1 MGSGPSTLIPDWE
14 LLRFGSDQ
22 MGGLVVAEFLEI
34 RTGGLNHRGGSHDHF
49 YVRTFEPRGDSRVN
63 NFCQQNDKP

>member
-1 MGSGPSTLIPDWE
+1 
-14 LLRFGSDQ
+14 
-22 MGGLVVAEFLEI
+22 MGGLLVAEFLEI